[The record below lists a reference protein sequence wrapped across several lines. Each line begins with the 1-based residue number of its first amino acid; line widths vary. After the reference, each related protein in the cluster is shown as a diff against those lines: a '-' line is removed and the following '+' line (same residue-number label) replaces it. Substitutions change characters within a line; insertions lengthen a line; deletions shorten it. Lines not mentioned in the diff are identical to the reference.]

1 MSARGKC
8 KYSEAF
14 EKTFPCIKKS
24 RTNDVYKAYCIECRK
39 DFSIQNKGKFDIE
52 QHIKSKAHMNLVSTS
67 EKQKLDNYF
76 TRKNSSE
83 EFDLIR
89 DELLWSYHSVRHNHS
104 FRSMDCTSNLLKLFC
119 NKKFSCA
126 RTKTEA
132 LVKNVIGEWCNEHLK
147 KN

>member
-1 MSARGKC
+1 
-8 KYSEAF
+8 
-14 EKTFPCIKKS
+14 
-24 RTNDVYKAYCIECRK
+24 
-39 DFSIQNKGKFDIE
+39 
-52 QHIKSKAHMNLVSTS
+52 MNLVSTS

-147 KN
+147 KKIRSMYIRRDCVRCIQQESNKTFADLSEIL